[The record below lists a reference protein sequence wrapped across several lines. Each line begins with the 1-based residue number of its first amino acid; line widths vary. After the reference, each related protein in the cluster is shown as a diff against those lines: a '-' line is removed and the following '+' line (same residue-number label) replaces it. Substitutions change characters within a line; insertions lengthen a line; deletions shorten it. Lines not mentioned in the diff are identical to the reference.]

1 MALTQTQIDSYERDG
16 YLIVREALTAGEL
29 AELVDTCDFFARQA
43 LELTGDSDV
52 IELDDARHLADG
64 PPLIRRI
71 KSPHTN
77 HETFAKM
84 LAHPGILD
92 VVEDLIGHDIRW
104 MHSKLNAKQPG
115 GGGIGEWHTDWGYYP
130 HTNDSVLEVGIAID
144 PCTEASGCMLVVPGT
159 HTGRA
164 YDHSQ
169 NGRFVGGVRPGEFD
183 PADVVP
189 VELQPGDISLHHVRL
204 LHGSAQNH
212 TKRQRRLLLH
222 GYTAADAW
230 PIMARSQPS
239 DWPEWDA
246 QILRGSPT
254 THARLEACPVVVP
267 LPDPPAFGLF
277 KLQAQMEE
285 SHFAEA
291 AS

>member
-1 MALTQTQIDSYERDG
+1 
-16 YLIVREALTAGEL
+16 
-29 AELVDTCDFFARQA
+29 
-43 LELTGDSDV
+43 
-52 IELDDARHLADG
+52 
-64 PPLIRRI
+64 
-71 KSPHTN
+71 
-77 HETFAKM
+77 
-84 LAHPGILD
+84 
-92 VVEDLIGHDIRW
+92 
-104 MHSKLNAKQPG
+104 
-115 GGGIGEWHTDWGYYP
+115 
-130 HTNDSVLEVGIAID
+130 
-144 PCTEASGCMLVVPGT
+144 MLVVPGT

-204 LHGSAQNH
+204 LHGSGQNH
-212 TKRQRRLLLH
+212 SDQQRRLLLH
-222 GYTAADAW
+222 GYSAADAW

-254 THARLEACPVVVP
+254 TEARLEACPVVVP

-277 KLQAQMEE
+277 KLQAEMEE

-291 AS
+291 AG

>member
-1 MALTQTQIDSYERDG
+1 MTLTPAQIESYERDG
-16 YLIVREALTAGEL
+16 YLIVRDVLTPSDM
-29 AELVDTCDFFARQA
+29 AEIRGAADHFARQA
-43 LELTGDSDV
+43 LDLTEDSDV
-52 IELDDARHLADG
+52 IELDDSAQLADG
-64 PPLIRRI
+64 PPLIRRL

-77 HETFAKM
+77 HEAFAKA

-104 MHSKLNAKQPG
+104 FHSKLNAKQPG

-130 HTNDSVLEVGIAID
+130 YTNDSVLEVGIAID

-183 PADVVP
+183 PDDVVP
-189 VELQPGDISLHHVRL
+189 VEIMPGDISLHHVRL
-204 LHGSAQNH
+204 LHASAQNH
-212 TKRQRRLLLH
+212 TTHQRRLLLH
-222 GYTAADAW
+222 GYAAADAW
-230 PIMARSQPS
+230 PLMARAQPS
-239 DWPEWDA
+239 DWPEWDD

-254 THARLEACPVVVP
+254 AYARMEACPVAIP

-285 SHFAEA
+285 SHFSADPQ
-291 AS
+291 

>member
-1 MALTQTQIDSYERDG
+1 MTLTPAQIESYEREG
-16 YLIVREALTAGEL
+16 YLIVRDVFSPAEM
-29 AELVDTCDFFARQA
+29 AELRDTADFFARQA

-52 IELDDARHLADG
+52 IELDDAPHLAGG
-64 PPLIRRI
+64 PPLIRRL

-84 LAHPGILD
+84 LAHPGLLD
-92 VVEDLIGHDIRW
+92 VVEDLIGPDIRW
-104 MHSKLNAKQPG
+104 LHSKLNAKQPG

-130 HTNDSVLEVGIAID
+130 HTNESVLEVGIPID
-144 PCTEASGCMLVVPGT
+144 PSTEASGCMLVVPGS
-159 HTGRA
+159 HKGPA

-169 NGRFVGGVRPGEFD
+169 NGRFVGGVRPGVFD
-183 PADVVP
+183 PADAVP
-189 VELQPGDISLHHVRL
+189 VEVMPGDISLHHVRL
-204 LHGSAQNH
+204 LHASGPNTSDW
-212 TKRQRRLLLH
+212 QRRLLLH

-254 THARLEACPVVVP
+254 THARLEACPVVIP

-277 KLQAQMEE
+277 KLQAMMEE
-285 SHFAEA
+285 SHFASQA
-291 AS
+291 G